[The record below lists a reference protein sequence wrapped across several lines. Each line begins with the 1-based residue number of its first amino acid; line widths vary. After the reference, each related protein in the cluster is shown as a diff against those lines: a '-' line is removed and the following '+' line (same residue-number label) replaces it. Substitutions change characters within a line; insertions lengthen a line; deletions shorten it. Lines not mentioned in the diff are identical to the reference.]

1 VIVVLVGCLLNLL
14 ILTACLSWHRLVLIL
29 HVRIEEVLI
38 DDNVLPGVEL
48 PGGVEGERRVLRHLL
63 QVHPSG
69 EQLVLQDGQLDGGS
83 RVAVVLQTAC
93 NILHP

>member
-1 VIVVLVGCLLNLL
+1 M
-14 ILTACLSWHRLVLIL
+14 
-29 HVRIEEVLI
+29 
-38 DDNVLPGVEL
+38 PGVEL

-93 NILHP
+93 NILHPEPLDDIFGNFSHNQL